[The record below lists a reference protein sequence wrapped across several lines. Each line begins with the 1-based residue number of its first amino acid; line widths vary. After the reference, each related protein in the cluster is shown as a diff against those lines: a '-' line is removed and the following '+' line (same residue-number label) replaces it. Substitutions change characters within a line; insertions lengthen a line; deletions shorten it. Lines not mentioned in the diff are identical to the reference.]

1 MILGIW
7 TLGINGLHLWRPW
20 LPHWKLPVCCC
31 CGEQRHNRS
40 VIGFWSS
47 SQSSWVV
54 LDWHQIAAGRRL
66 LVTRSSHFLGRT
78 SEIMSWDHERVG
90 TGDMLSIAICLLVFT
105 RTLVCSLPEWPQ
117 QMYSVYFRFANRVK
131 LQSDM
136 GSSVGAARPRGDL
149 GVEKLTHRLGT
160 VAIVLVLRM
169 TYYLLLTRPSS
180 VATKAF
186 RIRSCDHYNALRVQW
201 PVQCGVVT
209 RCRVTAGLCPTVP
222 GIVSVFS
229 PILSTVWWMC
239 RVVVFVFTSRQP
251 GLSHELQILI
261 GVLKFIAGQGTLRGC
276 VARTVHYS
284 ATRHLTPRL
293 RFVGMLVGW

>member
-1 MILGIW
+1 M
-7 TLGINGLHLWRPW
+7 
-20 LPHWKLPVCCC
+20 KSASAVCCC
-31 CGEQRHNRS
+31 SGEQRHNRS
-40 VIGFWSS
+40 LIGFWSS

-66 LVTRSSHFLGRT
+66 LVTRSRHFLGRT
-78 SEIMSWDHERVG
+78 SEIMPWDHERAD
-90 TGDMLSIAICLLVFT
+90 TGDMLDIAICLLGFT

-136 GSSVGAARPRGDL
+136 GGSRGSGAAEGRPWL
-149 GVEKLTHRLGT
+149 GETDAQTRYRHRCNRYCSEDDVLSAVLTC
-160 VAIVLVLRM
+160 
-169 TYYLLLTRPSS
+169 PSR

-186 RIRSCDHYNALRVQW
+186 RIRSCDHYNALRAQW
-201 PVQCGVVT
+201 PVCDVEWWHDPRWQLAC
-209 RCRVTAGLCPTVP
+209 APLCPVLSP
-222 GIVSVFS
+222 VFS

-239 RVVVFVFTSRQP
+239 SVVVFVFTSRQP

-276 VARTVHYS
+276 VAAWRALCIIQPH
-284 ATRHLTPRL
+284 ATWL
-293 RFVGMLVGW
+293 RGCGLWECSWDGNVSIF

>member
-1 MILGIW
+1 MKTASVL
-7 TLGINGLHLWRPW
+7 LLWRAETQSVRDW
-20 LPHWKLPVCCC
+20 FLILFTIKLSCFRLAPNCS
-31 CGEQRHNRS
+31 G
-40 VIGFWSS
+40 W
-47 SQSSWVV
+47 
-54 LDWHQIAAGRRL
+54 RL
-66 LVTRSSHFLGRT
+66 LVTRSCHFLGRT
-78 SEIMSWDHERVG
+78 SEIMPWDHERVG
-90 TGDMLSIAICLLVFT
+90 TGDMLCIAICLLVFT

-136 GSSVGAARPRGDL
+136 GSSRGSGAAEGDL
-149 GVEKLTHRLGT
+149 GSEKLTHRLGIAAAVT
-160 VAIVLVLRM
+160 AIVLRM
-169 TYYLLLTRPSS
+169 TYYLLLTRPSR

-239 RVVVFVFTSRQP
+239 RVVVFVFPSRHQP
-251 GLSHELQILI
+251 ELSHELQILI

-276 VARTVHYS
+276 VAAWLRGAHCALFSHTPLDS
-284 ATRHLTPRL
+284 AAAVCGNAR
-293 RFVGMLVGW
+293 GMVMFQFFNVPIL